1 MKFSVVIPTLNE
13 EKYISGILDC
23 LVSQSHKE
31 FEVIVVDSP
40 KTIDKTFEVAS
51 SFKKKLNLKV
61 VVALKGG
68 VSFQRNYGAKIA
80 KNDYILFFDADTL
93 IEPVFI
99 NKIDVFLTNNN
110 IDFLNCWAMP
120 ISKKK
125 RDKMMF
131 WAFNQIVRE
140 SVKKINPIALGAF
153 IAVKKSSFNKSG
165 GFSTE
170 VVYGEDSELA
180 MRMYK
185 RGYKF
190 VLLKDPIIYFSV
202 RRLNTTGRINFI
214 TLNIKAGL
222 YYFFKGPIKNYNLF
236 KYDMD
241 GKMR

>member
-99 NKIDVFLTNNN
+99 NKIDN
-110 IDFLNCWAMP
+110 IT
-120 ISKKK
+120 I
-125 RDKMMF
+125 
-131 WAFNQIVRE
+131 
-140 SVKKINPIALGAF
+140 
-153 IAVKKSSFNKSG
+153 
-165 GFSTE
+165 
-170 VVYGEDSELA
+170 GE
-180 MRMYK
+180 M
-185 RGYKF
+185 
-190 VLLKDPIIYFSV
+190 LLDIRHTFCC
-202 RRLNTTGRINFI
+202 R
-214 TLNIKAGL
+214 
-222 YYFFKGPIKNYNLF
+222 
-236 KYDMD
+236 
-241 GKMR
+241 